1 MNHGSAEGGTAISL
15 GVDVV
20 EIDRFRALLARS
32 PGMTGRFFTE
42 EERAY
47 CADSSDAP
55 LRLAGTFA
63 AKEAV
68 MKALGLTPAPAWA
81 RRIRIERGRDG
92 RPAAFVDGLPPVS
105 VSISHD
111 GPVAVAVALAPPYA

>member
-1 MNHGSAEGGTAISL
+1 MSL
-15 GVDVV
+15 GIDVV
-20 EIDRFRALLARS
+20 EIERFRAVLERS
-32 PGMTGRFFTE
+32 PGIERRFFTAA
-42 EERAY
+42 ERAH
-47 CADSSDAP
+47 CAGSP

-81 RRIRIERGRDG
+81 RRIEVERDSSG
-92 RPAAFVDGLPPVS
+92 RPAAVVEGAPVA

-111 GPVAVAVALAPPYA
+111 GPVAVAVALATPDAPAGARRPPSQ

>member
-1 MNHGSAEGGTAISL
+1 MTL

-20 EIDRFRALLARS
+20 DVARFRALLERS
-32 PGMTGRFFTE
+32 PGIVARFFTE
-42 EERAY
+42 DERDH
-47 CADSSDAP
+47 CAGAGDPA

-81 RRIRIERGRDG
+81 RRIRIDRDASG
-92 RPAAFVDGLPPVS
+92 RPAAVVEGSGRVP

-111 GPVAVAVALAPPYA
+111 GPVAVAVALAPGGRECGGPEAPA

>member
-1 MNHGSAEGGTAISL
+1 MSL

-20 EIDRFRALLARS
+20 DVARFRALVARK
-32 PGMTGRFFTE
+32 PGVVARFFTE
-42 EERAY
+42 DERAY
-47 CADSSDAP
+47 CAAAP
-55 LRLAGTFA
+55 DPALRLAGTFA

-81 RRIRIERGRDG
+81 RRIPIRREVSG
-92 RPAAFVDGLPPVS
+92 RPVAVVESIGPVA

-111 GPVAVAVALAPPYA
+111 GPVAVAVALAP

>member
-1 MNHGSAEGGTAISL
+1 MNL

-20 EIDRFRALLARS
+20 AVGRFRRMLNRS
-32 PGMTGRFFTE
+32 PRFALRFFTAAE
-42 EERAY
+42 YDY
-47 CADSSDAP
+47 CQSTADPP
-55 LRLAGTFA
+55 LRLAGTLA

-81 RRIRIERGRDG
+81 RRIEIVRSTDG
-92 RPAAFVDGLPPVS
+92 SPTARVNGKEVR

-111 GPVAVAVALAPPYA
+111 GGFAIAVAAIDVT

>member
-1 MNHGSAEGGTAISL
+1 MSL

-20 EIDRFRALLARS
+20 EIQRFRAVLERS
-32 PGMTGRFFTE
+32 PGLERRFFTPA
-42 EERAY
+42 ERAH
-47 CADSSDAP
+47 CGGSA

-81 RRIRIERGRDG
+81 RRIEVERDASG
-92 RPAAFVDGLPPVS
+92 RPAATVAGRAPVA

-111 GPVAVAVALAPPYA
+111 GPVAVAVALATP

>member
-1 MNHGSAEGGTAISL
+1 MSL

-20 EIDRFRALLARS
+20 EVERFRALLERS
-32 PGMTGRFFTE
+32 PGFATRFFTAD
-42 EERAY
+42 ERDHCSASG
-47 CADSSDAP
+47 DSAE
-55 LRLAGTFA
+55 RLAGTFA

-81 RRIRIERGRDG
+81 ARVRIERSPSG
-92 RPAAFVDGLPPVS
+92 RPQALVEGHGAVA

-111 GPVAVAVALAPPYA
+111 GPVAVAVALALPDAAAGARRPPP

>member
-1 MNHGSAEGGTAISL
+1 MNV
-15 GVDVV
+15 GVDIVAV
-20 EIDRFRALLARS
+20 ERFRRLLKRS
-32 PGMTGRFFTE
+32 PRFTHRFFTAA
-42 EERAY
+42 ERSY
-47 CADSSDAP
+47 SESTGDPP

-81 RRIRIERGRDG
+81 RRIEIVRTSDG
-92 RPAAFVDGLPPVS
+92 SPRARTNGHEFS

-111 GPVAVAVALAPPYA
+111 GGFAIAVAAGAAEDLLGQ

>member
-1 MNHGSAEGGTAISL
+1 MSVGI
-15 GVDVV
+15 DVV
-20 EIDRFRALLARS
+20 DLARFEALVARS
-32 PGMTGRFFTE
+32 PRLVERFFTD

-47 CADSSDAP
+47 CEAASDTRASF
-55 LRLAGTFA
+55 AGTLA

-81 RRIRIERGRDG
+81 RRVAIRRSVDG
-92 RPAAFVDGLPPVS
+92 RPDAHVEGRPPVA

-111 GPVAVAVALAPPYA
+111 GPVAVAVALAPGS

>member
-1 MNHGSAEGGTAISL
+1 ML

-20 EIDRFRALLARS
+20 EVERFGAALARS
-32 PGMTGRFFTE
+32 PGLEDRFFTAA
-42 EERAY
+42 ERDH
-47 CADSSDAP
+47 CAGSV

-81 RRIRIERGRDG
+81 RRIRIERDASG
-92 RPAAFVDGLPPVS
+92 RPAATVEGGGSAL

-111 GPVAVAVALAPPYA
+111 GPVAVAVALAAPERAGGGPKAPA